1 MIWIKWILKI
11 RRLTNIYVG
20 PSMALTTSFYV
31 IWQVISVYVKKM
43 CGNGNQT
50 FKKQDLQNYQVYIT
64 LK

>member
-1 MIWIKWILKI
+1 
-11 RRLTNIYVG
+11 
-20 PSMALTTSFYV
+20 MALTTSFYV

-64 LK
+64 LKQISLTR

>member
-1 MIWIKWILKI
+1 M
-11 RRLTNIYVG
+11 NIVITYVQRDTYVG

-50 FKKQDLQNYQVYIT
+50 FKKQDLQNY
-64 LK
+64 